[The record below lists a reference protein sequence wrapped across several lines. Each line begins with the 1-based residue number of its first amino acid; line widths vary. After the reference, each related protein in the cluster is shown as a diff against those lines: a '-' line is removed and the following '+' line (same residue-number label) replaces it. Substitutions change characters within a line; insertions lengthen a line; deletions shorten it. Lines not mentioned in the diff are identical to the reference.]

1 MTPELVVLGNLLVD
15 DLVFPDGRTR
25 MGEPGG
31 AMLYAALGAALS
43 GARVGVVS
51 WRGDD
56 YPEGQLEALGA
67 HGIDLAGVHALGR
80 PGVRTW
86 LLYEGARRQVLHRL
100 DRPSHA
106 EVSPTVA
113 EIPAGWHEA
122 RAFHLAPMP
131 FEVQQEL
138 VRRLSE
144 RHGAFVSLDPYVL
157 LRSETLPGFRELL
170 AGVDALFLSEDEME
184 LRVAREDPRETLRSL
199 CGGRLRFVVF
209 KRGARGGV
217 LYDAR
222 HDRFH
227 EWAARAEAVVDPTGA
242 GDAFAGG
249 FLAGHL
255 RGDPPEQAL
264 QRGIVAA
271 GHAITAWG
279 AGGLL
284 AAFQGAE
291 APGTTASTLTR
302 TGTGQ

>member
-1 MTPELVVLGNLLVD
+1 VTPELVVLGNLLVD

-31 AMLYAALGAALS
+31 ATLYAALGAALS

-56 YPEGQLEALGA
+56 YPAAQLEALGA
-67 HGIDLAGVHALGR
+67 RGIDLAGVHALGR

-106 EVSPTVA
+106 EVSPTA
-113 EIPAGWHEA
+113 AQIPSDWSQA

-144 RHGAFVSLDPYVL
+144 RADAFVSLDPYVL

-184 LRVAREDPRETLRSL
+184 LQDAREDPRETLRSL
-199 CGGRLRFVVF
+199 GSGRLRFVVF

-227 EWAARAEAVVDPTGA
+227 EWAARPEAVVDPTGA

-255 RGDPPEQAL
+255 RGDPPELAL
-264 QRGIVAA
+264 ERGIVAA

-279 AGGLL
+279 AAGLL
-284 AAFQGAE
+284 E
-291 APGTTASTLTR
+291 AWR
-302 TGTGQ
+302 

>member
-31 AMLYAALGAALS
+31 ATLYAALGAALS

-56 YPEGQLEALGA
+56 YPAAQLEALGA
-67 HGIDLAGVHALGR
+67 RGIDLAGVHALGR

-106 EVSPTVA
+106 EVSPTA
-113 EIPAGWHEA
+113 AQIPPGWSQA

-144 RHGAFVSLDPYVL
+144 RADAFVSLDPYVL

-184 LRVAREDPRETLRSL
+184 LQDAREDPRETLRSL
-199 CGGRLRFVVF
+199 GSGRLRFVVF

-227 EWAARAEAVVDPTGA
+227 EWAARPEAVVDPTGA

-255 RGDPPEQAL
+255 RGDPPELAL
-264 QRGIVAA
+264 ERGIVAA

-279 AGGLL
+279 AAGLL
-284 AAFQGAE
+284 E
-291 APGTTASTLTR
+291 AWR
-302 TGTGQ
+302 

>member
-31 AMLYAALGAALS
+31 ATLYAALGAALS

-56 YPEGQLEALGA
+56 YPAAQLEALGA
-67 HGIDLAGVHALGR
+67 RGIDLAGVHALGR

-106 EVSPTVA
+106 EVSPTA
-113 EIPAGWHEA
+113 AQIPSGWSQA

-138 VRRLSE
+138 VRRLAE
-144 RHGAFVSLDPYVL
+144 REGAFVSLDPYVL

-184 LRVAREDPRETLRSL
+184 LRDAREDPRETLRSL
-199 CGGRLRFVVF
+199 GTGRLRFVVF

-227 EWAARAEAVVDPTGA
+227 EWAARPEAVVDPTGA

-255 RGDPPEQAL
+255 RGDPPELAL
-264 QRGIVAA
+264 ERGIVAA

-279 AGGLL
+279 AAGLL
-284 AAFQGAE
+284 E
-291 APGTTASTLTR
+291 AWR
-302 TGTGQ
+302 